1 MASNADYIR
10 ASRGPKNVKS
20 QPSSKQVSDTV
31 RTSMGKSGKMS
42 VARRNS
48 PVFSTSGPKPSFE
61 GLDSG
66 KSAWIQ
72 PNGAGYSGAQ
82 RSAKSLPKLGRANA
96 APMNSVRFARHG
108 IINHTPTK
116 TATGAVGKLSS
127 LRKLNRMF

>member
-1 MASNADYIR
+1 MASNSDYIK
-10 ASRGPKNVKS
+10 ASRGPKNIKS
-20 QPSSKQVSDTV
+20 QPGSRQISDTV
-31 RTSMGKSGKMS
+31 RTSMGRSGRMS

-48 PVFSTSGPKPSFE
+48 PVFSTSGPKPSLE

-72 PNGAGYSGAQ
+72 PNGAGYSGAA
-82 RSAKSLPKLGRANA
+82 RTRKAMPKLGRSVA
-96 APMNSVRFARHG
+96 APMDGARFARHG

-116 TATGAVGKLSS
+116 MAGGAVGKLNK

>member
-1 MASNADYIR
+1 MASNADYSR

-20 QPSSKQVSDTV
+20 QPSSRQVSATIK
-31 RTSMGKSGKMS
+31 TSMGKTGRMS

-48 PVFSTSGPKPSFE
+48 PVFSTSGPRPSWE

-72 PNGAGYSGAQ
+72 PNGAGYSGAK
-82 RSAKSLPKLGRANA
+82 RASKSMPRLGRAA
-96 APMNSVRFARHG
+96 SAPMDSIRFARHG

-116 TATGAVGKLSS
+116 TATGAVGKLNK
-127 LRKLNRMF
+127 LCKLNRMF